1 MKSEQTAV
9 FTLMVDNE
17 FGVLTRITALIR
29 RAGWN
34 IRSLAVAETQA
45 TETSRLTICIECRNN
60 TLEHVLERL
69 GKLACVREIS
79 VFSRE
84 NQAAQELALV
94 RVRKDDLRRLDEL
107 CAREGYKTL
116 HEGEHE
122 RVLAITCEP
131 EHIGAAIRELRGLG
145 ITELARTGLIAMKI
159 SQNGGNDDENNGQ

>member
-1 MKSEQTAV
+1 MKVDQTSV

-34 IRSLAVAETQA
+34 IRSLAVAETQTA
-45 TETSRLTICIECRNN
+45 EISRLTICIECRNN
-60 TLEHVLERL
+60 TLEQVLERL

-84 NQAAQELALV
+84 NQVAQELALV
-94 RVRKDDLRRLDEL
+94 RVRKDDERKLDEL

-116 HEGEHE
+116 YEDENE

-131 EHIGAAIRELRGLG
+131 EQIGSAIRGLRELGAE
-145 ITELARTGLIAMKI
+145 ELARTGLIAMKI
-159 SQNGGNDDENNGQ
+159 PQQGGSRNENT